1 MLDTNALNGAT
12 DYRLTPNAFVG
23 RRVFVTHV
31 QRNELSQTSSDTRR
45 QALLDSLTAIGPQKL
60 PTESS
65 VWDISEWDEAKWSA
79 DDGVFERLFSEIT
92 ELDRQTGKG
101 TTKIN
106 RQRDA
111 VIAETALKNGL
122 ILISNDRNLTAVSR
136 NANISVMTLEEFL
149 QTFETVECRREKTPC
164 ELVRGHPSRLA
175 LRARTSG

>member
-1 MLDTNALNGAT
+1 
-12 DYRLTPNAFVG
+12 
-23 RRVFVTHV
+23 
-31 QRNELSQTSSDTRR
+31 
-45 QALLDSLTAIGPQKL
+45 LTAIGPQKL

-92 ELDRQTGKG
+92 ELDRQTGKA

>member
-1 MLDTNALNGAT
+1 
-12 DYRLTPNAFVG
+12 
-23 RRVFVTHV
+23 
-31 QRNELSQTSSDTRR
+31 
-45 QALLDSLTAIGPQKL
+45 LTAIGPQKL

-65 VWDISEWDEAKWSA
+65 VWDISERDEAKWSA

-92 ELDRQTGKG
+92 ELDRQTGKA

-149 QTFETVECRREKTPC
+149 QTI
-164 ELVRGHPSRLA
+164 
-175 LRARTSG
+175 